1 MSRNSHPQCFNP
13 WEMAKPSFVIHVHIL
28 LACDYNVHH
37 CFSAPRYLQSEDC
50 SPTVLFQLKW
60 VKLDSL
66 IWLYAIT
73 LAPCLSGCKNSAFLF
88 YSTQQL
94 CLHVQLYIKYTL
106 IFQGVQ
112 LLYRKVQSN
121 WWQLYS
127 FSVWLCG
134 CPVFLFWMPQE
145 GQPCSTA
152 GCNLCSC
159 VWRGE
164 LSASC
169 FSHCGTATFVLPPC
183 RNGRAPSSGTVS
195 QSKLVLHWPWCFV
208 IATER

>member
-13 WEMAKPSFVIHVHIL
+13 WEIAKPSFVIHVHIL

-106 IFQGVQ
+106 IFQG
-112 LLYRKVQSN
+112 
-121 WWQLYS
+121 YS
-127 FSVWLCG
+127 FSTGKSSLTDDSSTAFLCDCVAVLSSFSG
-134 CPVFLFWMPQE
+134 CLRKVSPAALQDATFALVFEEVSSQLPASATVGLLLLYCLPAAMDVLLPQE
-145 GQPCSTA
+145 P
-152 GCNLCSC
+152 
-159 VWRGE
+159 
-164 LSASC
+164 
-169 FSHCGTATFVLPPC
+169 
-183 RNGRAPSSGTVS
+183 
-195 QSKLVLHWPWCFV
+195 
-208 IATER
+208 